1 LPSTLT
7 NFPLKKRI
15 LKVVEIINLQMGKYL
30 ATTMR
35 AETFNKYDKKEK
47 TVNQKLLEQRE
58 LLLERP
64 PHFFVSKRKITVAL
78 SQLF

>member
-1 LPSTLT
+1 
-7 NFPLKKRI
+7 
-15 LKVVEIINLQMGKYL
+15 
-30 ATTMR
+30 MR
-35 AETFNKYDKKEK
+35 AEAFNKYDKKEK

-58 LLLERP
+58 LLLERL